1 MLRKVECKKEVCIVY
16 GLVGGWQLTMCVQL
30 SFLLFSALELA
41 GLFIL
46 SSSIG

>member
-1 MLRKVECKKEVCIVY
+1 MLRKVECKKEVWIVY
-16 GLVGGWQLTMCVQL
+16 GLVGGGQLTMCVQL